1 MATKLDLQR
10 EILKELNG
18 YCDKL
23 ITVLEQIIAELREGR
38 KEDTSELFDAARQ
51 GLNWVIEVFNN
62 CEDVINRDE
71 QRVDKSAM
79 VQAVGRLGTVLREN
93 DDVKIAACL
102 EVDFLPFLHSMND
115 VSAHAD
121 EICCQN

>member
-10 EILKELNG
+10 EILEELNG

-23 ITVLEQIIAELREGR
+23 IAVLEQIIAELREGR
-38 KEDTSELFDAARQ
+38 KDDTSELFDAARQ

-71 QRVDKSAM
+71 QRVDKSRM
-79 VQAVGRLGTVLREN
+79 VQAVGRLGAVLREN

-102 EVDFLPFLHSMND
+102 EVDFLPFLHSMNEI
-115 VSAHAD
+115 SAHAD

>member
-10 EILKELNG
+10 EILEELNG

-23 ITVLEQIIAELREGR
+23 IAVLEQIIAELREGR
-38 KEDTSELFDAARQ
+38 KDDTSELFDAARQ

-71 QRVDKSAM
+71 QRVDKSRM
-79 VQAVGRLGTVLREN
+79 VQAVGRLGAVLREN

-102 EVDFLPFLHSMND
+102 EVGCLQFFHIMNEI
-115 VSAHAD
+115 SANA
-121 EICCQN
+121 EEVCFQR